1 MHRIFPPPLS
11 DLDLDLAYTAPRN
24 SVAGRPWLMLNM
36 IASLD
41 GGTSIDG
48 VSGPL
53 GGPSDKDVFG
63 CIRTFPDIIL
73 VGSATAVAESY
84 NSPSASVSSRAS
96 RLTNGAWPTA
106 RIALVSASLSF
117 PLDLPMFMR
126 PDQRPLVITT
136 TSADPDRLAK
146 VGEKADIIQA
156 GTDLVDFVQA
166 LEKLSELGARVIL
179 SEGGSSINGQLIE
192 ANLVNEILLTVA
204 PIAIAGNSQR
214 IATGIANTD
223 PTDFDLEQVLTDGHY
238 LFLRYLLSASAA

>member
-1 MHRIFPPPLS
+1 
-11 DLDLDLAYTAPRN
+11 
-24 SVAGRPWLMLNM
+24 
-36 IASLD
+36 
-41 GGTSIDG
+41 
-48 VSGPL
+48 
-53 GGPSDKDVFG
+53 
-63 CIRTFPDIIL
+63 
-73 VGSATAVAESY
+73 
-84 NSPSASVSSRAS
+84 
-96 RLTNGAWPTA
+96 
-106 RIALVSASLSF
+106 
-117 PLDLPMFMR
+117 MFMR

>member
-1 MHRIFPPPLS
+1 MHRIFPPPLT
-11 DLDLDLAYTAPRN
+11 DLDLDLAYAAPRECVD
-24 SVAGRPWLMLNM
+24 SRPWLMMNM
-36 IASLD
+36 IASID

-53 GGPSDKDVFG
+53 GGPSDKDIFS

-117 PLDLPMFMR
+117 PLDLPMFLR

-136 TSADPDRLAK
+136 RSADPDRLAK
-146 VGEKADIIQA
+146 VGEKADVIQA
-156 GTDLVDFVQA
+156 GNGLVDFVQA
-166 LEKLSELGARVIL
+166 LEKLGELGARVIL

-204 PIAIAGNSQR
+204 PLAIAGNSQR
-214 IATGIANTD
+214 IAAGIANSES
-223 PTDFDLEQVLTDGHY
+223 TDFDLQQVLTDGHY
-238 LFLRYLLSASAA
+238 LFLRYLRSASTS

>member
-1 MHRIFPPPLS
+1 MHRIFPPPLT
-11 DLDLDLAYTAPRN
+11 DLDLDIAYTAPR
-24 SVAGRPWLMLNM
+24 VGIDGQPWLMINM

-53 GGPSDKDVFG
+53 GGPSDKDVFS

-84 NSPSASVSSRAS
+84 SSPPASVSSRAS

-106 RIALVSASLSF
+106 RIALVSASLTF

-136 TSADPDRLAK
+136 DTADPHKLAT
-146 VGEKADIIQA
+146 VGEKADVIQA
-156 GTDLVDFVQA
+156 GTDVVDFVQA
-166 LEKLSELGARVIL
+166 LKKLGELGARVIL
-179 SEGGSSINGQLIE
+179 SEGGSNINGQLIE

-204 PIAIAGNSQR
+204 PLAVAGNSQR
-214 IATGIANTD
+214 IATGIANSGS
-223 PTDFDLEQVLTDGHY
+223 TDFDLQQVLTDGHY
-238 LFLRYLLSASAA
+238 LFLKYLRSPSTS